1 MLRYSQ
7 LYLGHLDVDGFQLHR
22 RPRLF
27 VDWPPYKKVILKK
40 KLWMKLTKTCVNE
53 RPMKRLSMRRA
64 AKGCWFDG
72 VVFDCS
78 IYSVIG

>member
-1 MLRYSQ
+1 MKCSR

-22 RPRLF
+22 RRPF
-27 VDWPPYKKVILKK
+27 VDWPYMRVILKK
-40 KLWMKLTKTCVNE
+40 RLWMKWTKTCVNE
-53 RPMKRLSMRRA
+53 RPMTRLSMRRA

-78 IYSVIG
+78 TYWVIG